1 MESGEVKIIL
11 RPRGLTHQLRRWLGR
26 RPAVAANPPTD
37 TNVDLTLVTQVAS
50 EHVRQFIEAIQ
61 NYQLVSQDVVQVVS
75 HYRMPDHG
83 GLREQIPVWLSER
96 IRFGVVAADGCD
108 FRYCD
113 IEAVEM
119 RWDDDGSELSLFL
132 GESIRG
138 GARAFIAAYLGEGVD
153 AQAMR
158 GLPIST
164 LGAGGQDR

>member
-1 MESGEVKIIL
+1 L
-11 RPRGLTHQLRRWLGR
+11 HQLRRWLGR
-26 RPAVAANPPTD
+26 QPAARPAPIAD

-50 EHVRQFIEAIQ
+50 EHVRQFIEAID
-61 NYQLVSQDVVQVVS
+61 NYQLISSNVVQVVS
-75 HYRMPDHG
+75 HYTMPDQG
-83 GLREQIPVWLSER
+83 GLRAQIPVWLSER
-96 IRFGVVAADGCD
+96 IRFGVVASDGCD

-138 GARAFIAAYLGEGVD
+138 GARAFIAAYLGEGMD
-153 AQAMR
+153 AQALR

-164 LGAGGQDR
+164 LGARGQDR